1 MKFFSLKTADF
12 VVVSLLAL
20 FICWYTLS
28 AWQASPM
35 IENMILIVP
44 IAAIALF
51 MAVGEIA
58 RQFMHKNPKAETK
71 SADTDNKDEEE
82 KDSVFTILPI
92 IGLFTVYVMSLET
105 IGFDIATTLFVAAF
119 LWHQKERRLVWIIGY
134 SVVFGLLMSVFFA
147 QMLPYPMPMSL
158 LPTEY

>member
-1 MKFFSLKTADF
+1 MKLLNRQTADF

-20 FICWYTLS
+20 FVCWYAWA
-28 AWQASPM
+28 AWQASSM

-44 IAAIALF
+44 IASIALVLSV
-51 MAVGEIA
+51 AELV
-58 RQFMHKNPKAETK
+58 RQFISGRSSTQQAEK
-71 SADTDNKDEEE
+71 EGKD
-82 KDSVFTILPI
+82 KDSVMTVLPI
-92 IGLFTVYVMSLET
+92 IGLFTVYVMSLEFA
-105 IGFDIATTLFVAAF
+105 GFDIATTLFVAAF
-119 LWHQKERRLVWIIGY
+119 LWYQKERRLVWLIGY

>member
-44 IAAIALF
+44 IAAIALL
-51 MAVGEIA
+51 MALGEMV
-58 RQFMHKNPKAETK
+58 RQYMYNKRSKLEVK
-71 SADTDNKDEEE
+71 IVDTENRDEEG
-82 KDSVFTILPI
+82 KDSVFTVLPI
-92 IGLFTVYVMSLET
+92 IGLFTAYVLSLEF

-119 LWHQKERRLVWIIGY
+119 LWHQKERRLVWIDRK
-134 SVVFGLLMSVFFA
+134 SVV
-147 QMLPYPMPMSL
+147 
-158 LPTEY
+158 

>member
-1 MKFFSLKTADF
+1 MKILSKKTADF
-12 VVVSLLAL
+12 TVVGVLAL
-20 FICWYTLS
+20 FICWYTWS
-28 AWQASPM
+28 AWQASSM
-35 IENMILIVP
+35 VENMILIVP
-44 IAAIALF
+44 IAAIALL
-51 MAVGEIA
+51 MAIGEMVRQA
-58 RQFMHKNPKAETK
+58 RNNASQVPTED
-71 SADTDNKDEEE
+71 SEE
-82 KDSVFTILPI
+82 KSEADSVMTVLPI

-119 LWHQKERRLVWIIGY
+119 LWHQKERRLVWLVGY